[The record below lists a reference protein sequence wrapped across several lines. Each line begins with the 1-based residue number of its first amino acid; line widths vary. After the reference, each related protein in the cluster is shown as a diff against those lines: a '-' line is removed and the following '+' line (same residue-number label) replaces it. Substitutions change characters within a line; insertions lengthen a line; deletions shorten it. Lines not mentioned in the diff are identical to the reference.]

1 MGNALNYATKVA
13 SLEDNATADLSAAE
27 IKTLYE
33 SNADINEFSDAEQT
47 KIANL
52 DDGTYITPT
61 MQNGWIN
68 YSTTYQYAG
77 YRKDESGT
85 VHVKGLVKSGTVNT
99 SVFTL
104 PVGYRPAYNHIFPSD
119 SNSAIERVDAY
130 ADGRIMAYTASNAWF
145 SIECS
150 FKAEQ

>member
-13 SLEDNATADLSAAE
+13 SLEDNAAADLSAAE

-33 SNADINEFSDAEQT
+33 SNIWTNEFSDAEQT

-52 DDGTYITPT
+52 DDGTYTAPNLS
-61 MQNGWIN
+61 NGWVN
-68 YSTTYQYAG
+68 YSTTYQQAG

-85 VHVKGLVKSGTVNT
+85 VHIRGLIKSGTVNAST
-99 SVFTL
+99 FTL
-104 PVGYRPAYNHIFPSD
+104 PVGYRPAYNHIFPTD
-119 SNSAIERVDAY
+119 ANSIIERLDVWSNGAVY
-130 ADGRIMAYTASNAWF
+130 AYTASNAWF